1 MTRLRKL
8 MLEELQRRN
17 YAQTTVQAY
26 TLALRQFAKYFHQPP
41 DQLGPE
47 HVRQFQLYLL
57 RDQKLAANTVK
68 QRVAAVR
75 FFFIRTLKR
84 PYLRE
89 DFPYPKTPRR
99 LPVVLSQEEVTRLI
113 DAASNLCH
121 RAMLMTLY
129 STGLRRSEMVRLKVS
144 DIDSQRM
151 VIHVHQGKGSKDR
164 DVPLSPKLLE
174 TLREYW
180 RWMKPK
186 TYLFPGM
193 VANSRK
199 DIPMTPK
206 AVWHACREAV
216 RRAGIQKKVGP
227 HTLRHSYATHLLESG
242 ADLRTIQLLLGHT
255 DIKHTTVYLHLS
267 QRHLHAVAN
276 PLDGLAVSDPA
287 HAKRSRRKQPQ

>member
-1 MTRLRKL
+1 VTRLRKM

-17 YAQTTVQAY
+17 YAQTTVEAY
-26 TLALRQFAKYFHQPP
+26 THALREFGQYFHRPP

-47 HVRQFQLYLL
+47 HIRQFQLYLL
-57 RDQKLAANTVK
+57 RDRKLAANTVK

-75 FFFIRTLKR
+75 FFFVRTLKR
-84 PYLRE
+84 RYLRE
-89 DFPYPKTPRR
+89 DIPYPKAPRR

-113 DAASNLCH
+113 DAASNLSH

-129 STGLRRSEMVRLKVS
+129 STGLRRAEMVRLKVS

-151 VIHVHQGKGSKDR
+151 VMHVHQGKGSKDR

-180 RWMKPK
+180 RWRKPR
-186 TYLFPGM
+186 TYLFPGGA
-193 VANSRK
+193 ANHGK
-199 DIPMTPK
+199 DVPLTPK
-206 AVWHACREAV
+206 AVWLACRKAAV
-216 RRAGIQKKVGP
+216 QAEIQKPISP
-227 HTLRHSYATHLLESG
+227 HTLRHSYATHLLEAG
-242 ADLRTIQLLLGHT
+242 ADLRTIQLLLGHA

-276 PLDGLAVSDPA
+276 PLDALAVSDPA
-287 HAKRSRRKQPQ
+287 HTRRSRRKQTK

>member
-1 MTRLRKL
+1 VTRLRKM

-17 YAQTTVQAY
+17 YAQTTVEAY
-26 TLALRQFAKYFHQPP
+26 IHALQDFAQYFHRPP

-47 HVRQFQLYLL
+47 HIRQYQVYLL

-75 FFFIRTLKR
+75 FFFVRTLKR

-89 DFPYPKTPRR
+89 DIPYPKAPRR
-99 LPVVLSQEEVTRLI
+99 LPVVLSQEEVARLI
-113 DAASNLCH
+113 DAASNLSH

-129 STGLRRSEMVRLKVS
+129 STGLRRAEMVRLKVS

-151 VIHVHQGKGSKDR
+151 VMHVHQGKGSKDR

-180 RWMKPK
+180 RWRKPR
-186 TYLFPGM
+186 TYLFPAGA
-193 VANSRK
+193 ANRDKSA
-199 DIPMTPK
+199 PLTPK
-206 AVWHACREAV
+206 AVWHACRKAAV
-216 RRAGIQKKVGP
+216 QAGIQKAISP
-227 HTLRHSYATHLLESG
+227 HTLRHSYATHLLEAG

-276 PLDGLAVSDPA
+276 PLDALAVSAPTQV
-287 HAKRSRRKQPQ
+287 KRSRSKQAK

>member
-1 MTRLRKL
+1 VTQLRKM

-17 YAQTTVQAY
+17 YAQTTVEAY
-26 TLALRQFAKYFHQPP
+26 TLALRQFAEYFHRPP

-47 HVRQFQLYLL
+47 HVREFQLHLL
-57 RDQKLAANTVK
+57 RDKKLAANTVK
-68 QRVAAVR
+68 QRMAAVQ
-75 FFFIRTLKR
+75 FFFVRTLKR

-89 DFPYPKTPRR
+89 DVPYPKVPWQ
-99 LPVVLSQEEVTRLI
+99 LPAVLSQEEVTRLI
-113 DAASNLCH
+113 DAASNLSH

-129 STGLRRSEMVRLKVS
+129 STGLRRSEMARLKVS
-144 DIDSQRM
+144 DIDSERM
-151 VIHVHQGKGSKDR
+151 VIHVHQGKGRKDR

-180 RWMKPK
+180 RWKKPRS
-186 TYLFPGM
+186 YLFPAGA
-193 VANSRK
+193 ANHGK
-199 DIPMTPK
+199 DLPITGK
-206 AVWHACREAV
+206 GVWHACREAV

-227 HTLRHSYATHLLESG
+227 HTLRHSYATHLLEAG

-276 PLDGLAVSDPA
+276 PLDALAVSAPQD
-287 HAKRSRRKQPQ
+287 AKRSRRKQTK